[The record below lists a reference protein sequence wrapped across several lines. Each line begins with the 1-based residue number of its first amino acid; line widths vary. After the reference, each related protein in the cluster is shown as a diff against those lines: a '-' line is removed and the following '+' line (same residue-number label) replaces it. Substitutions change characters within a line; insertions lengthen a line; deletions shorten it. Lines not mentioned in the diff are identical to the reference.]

1 MCLICID
8 FQKETLTPAEA
19 WKNLTEMK
27 DTMTDEHYDEVVGL
41 IVERLLENEVEAH
54 DEEDLAEAFADAE
67 AVQLSFDWGVPE
79 YEDEDPYWDSEFS
92 WNEEQREHAKAC
104 FFWDALGSCQQRSS
118 LSEER
123 IKNEECEDHHSPRRT
138 KQLRSL

>member
-1 MCLICID
+1 MFLICID

-41 IVERLLENEVEAH
+41 IVERLLESEVEV
-54 DEEDLAEAFADAE
+54 EGEDDLVEAFAGAE
-67 AVQLSFDWGVPE
+67 MVQLSFNWGVPE

-92 WNEEQREHAKAC
+92 WDEE
-104 FFWDALGSCQQRSS
+104 
-118 LSEER
+118 
-123 IKNEECEDHHSPRRT
+123 
-138 KQLRSL
+138 

>member
-54 DEEDLAEAFADAE
+54 DEEDLAETFADAE
-67 AVQLSFDWGVPE
+67 TTQLSFDWGVPE
-79 YEDEDPYWDSEFS
+79 YEDDDLYWNDAWSGYD
-92 WNEEQREHAKAC
+92 EEQPHKCRKNFQSKKFHPNQLLKTQKERCLNLLSVFVCLKGTKAP
-104 FFWDALGSCQQRSS
+104 LQ
-118 LSEER
+118 
-123 IKNEECEDHHSPRRT
+123 
-138 KQLRSL
+138 